1 MYIFHYR
8 ISGTRWILVKL
19 RNRNLDPERIADFEC
34 FRSGI
39 LELIVKNTPLTEIL
53 NEIVLGIETL
63 NPSMIC
69 TVVLIENSKIR
80 MGASPSLPK
89 IFNEAIEGVS
99 IGPETGS
106 CGTAAYTGK
115 RVIVEDIGTSP
126 LWKNYKE
133 IALSVGLASCWSEPI
148 KSHTNETIGTFAIYH
163 HEIASPNEFDIFII
177 SETADL
183 VSITI
188 EKFNVSIKLTES
200 ERRFRDFFE
209 KNSSVMLI
217 IEPNSGEIIN
227 ANQTA
232 VQFYGYP
239 HEILTKMKINEIN
252 MLPEEEI
259 KQERMRALA
268 EERSYFSF
276 PHKLANGIIK
286 QVEVYSTP
294 IDTSNRHL
302 LFSIIHDV
310 TERKIAEEKVKSLLS
325 EKEMILKEVH
335 HRIKNNMTILYNL
348 LDLQAGSQEN
358 EALRNSLKDATSRI
372 KTMALLYD
380 KLYLQMAFHE
390 LPLDAYLIPLTNEI
404 ISLFPYPVHINI
416 EIGNFSLTAEQLQAI
431 GIITNELLTNSLKYA
446 GGNAKELEVQIK
458 AWKENNEIHLLVKD
472 NGKGFAHKDSN
483 SDKFGFGLT
492 LVMMLAKQLAG
503 KLMFNGDAGAEFHIV
518 FPIRTTHP

>member
-1 MYIFHYR
+1 M
-8 ISGTRWILVKL
+8 KL

-39 LELIVKNTPLTEIL
+39 LELIVKNALLTDIL
-53 NEIVLGIETL
+53 NEIVRGIETL
-63 NPSMIC
+63 NPTMIC
-69 TVVLIENSKIR
+69 TVVLIENSKIK
-80 MGASPSLPK
+80 MGAAPSLPK
-89 IFNEAIEGVS
+89 IYNDAIEGVT
-99 IGPETGS
+99 IGPEAGS
-106 CGTAAYTGK
+106 CGTAAYTGR
-115 RVIVEDIGTSP
+115 RVIVEDISTSP
-126 LWKNYKE
+126 LWKNYKK
-133 IALSVGLASCWSEPI
+133 IALDAGLLSCWSEPI
-148 KSHTNETIGTFAIYH
+148 RSHTNETIGTFAIYH
-163 HEIASPNEFDIFII
+163 NEIASPNEFDIFII
-177 SETADL
+177 AETADL
-183 VSITI
+183 VSIAI
-188 EKFNVSIKLTES
+188 EKSIVSTKLTES

-217 IEPNSGEIIN
+217 IEPNTGDIIN

-239 HEILTKMKINEIN
+239 HEILTKMKIDEIN
-252 MLPEEEI
+252 ILPPEQV
-259 KQERMRALA
+259 KQERMRALS

-294 IDTSNRHL
+294 IETSNRHL
-302 LFSIIHDV
+302 LFSIVHDV
-310 TERKIAEEKVKSLLS
+310 TERKTAEEKVKTLLS

-348 LDLQAGSQEN
+348 LDLQAGLQEN
-358 EALRNSLKDATSRI
+358 QAIRNSLKDATSRI

-404 ISLFPYPVHINI
+404 ISLFPYTVKATTD
-416 EIGNFSLTAEQLQAI
+416 IGNFHLTAEQLQAI

-446 GGNAKELEVQIK
+446 GGVSKDLEIQIK
-458 AWKENNEIHLLVKD
+458 AWEENGEIHLMVKD
-472 NGKGFAHKDSN
+472 NGKGFESLDSHPE
-483 SDKFGFGLT
+483 KLGFGLT

-503 KLMFNGDAGAEFHIV
+503 KFTFNGDAGAEFHIV

>member
-1 MYIFHYR
+1 MEFGGV
-8 ISGTRWILVKL
+8 SVKL

-39 LELIVKNTPLTEIL
+39 LELIVKNSPLSDIL
-53 NEIVLGIETL
+53 MEIVQGIETL
-63 NPSMIC
+63 NPTMIC
-69 TVVLIENSKIR
+69 TVVLIENSRIKI
-80 MGASPSLPK
+80 GAAPSLPK
-89 IFNEAIEGVS
+89 IYNEAIEGVP
-99 IGPETGS
+99 IGPEAGS

-115 RVIVEDIGTSP
+115 RVIVEDIKTSP

-183 VSITI
+183 VSIAI
-188 EKFNVSIKLTES
+188 EKSIISGKLTES

-239 HEILTKMKINEIN
+239 QEILTKMKIDEIN
-252 MLPEEEI
+252 MLPEEEV
-259 KQERMRALA
+259 KQERMRALS

-276 PHKLANGIIK
+276 PHKLASGIIK

-294 IDTSNRHL
+294 IETGNRHL
-302 LFSIIHDV
+302 LFSIVHDV
-310 TERKIAEEKVKSLLS
+310 TERKIAEEKVNSLLS
-325 EKEMILKEVH
+325 EKEMILREVH
-335 HRIKNNMTILYNL
+335 HRIKNNMTILFNL
-348 LDLQAGSQEN
+348 LDLQAKSQADEGL
-358 EALRNSLKDATSRI
+358 ANSLKDATSRI
-372 KTMALLYD
+372 KTMSLLYD
-380 KLYLQMAFHE
+380 KLYLGKAFHE
-390 LPLDAYLIPLTNEI
+390 LRLDEYLIPLAQEI
-404 ISLFPYPVHINI
+404 ISLFPYQVKLNT
-416 EIGNFSLTAEQLQAI
+416 EIISTQLTAEQLQAI

-446 GGNAKELEVQIK
+446 RDPSKELEIHIK
-458 AWKENNEIHLLVKD
+458 IWKEEQEFHLFVKD
-472 NGKGFAHKDSN
+472 NGKGFESQMSN
-483 SDKFGFGLT
+483 PEKLGFGLT
-492 LVMMLAKQLAG
+492 LVNMLTAQLSG
-503 KLMFNGDAGAEFHIV
+503 KLTFSGNAGAEYHIV
-518 FPIRTTHP
+518 FPTNKSRH